1 VEIRKMITQRS
12 SSIIRKI
19 SFLITLIL
27 IGGLVLLSCQQNE
40 NDSGTKFPTFSGPYL
55 GQTPPGDEPMLF
67 APGIVSTAMYTRD
80 LTMTP
85 DWKEIY
91 FCVSAYGFNL
101 IFHTQLENGVW
112 TEPKPAS
119 FIQNPEYMHYE
130 PHVTPNGKRLLFLCT
145 MPKAPGEPENED
157 IWVVD
162 RTETG
167 WGNPYNL
174 GAPVN
179 SENSEFYHSV
189 TRDGTLYFTRQE
201 KGKRTGY
208 IYRSYLV
215 NGKYSEPEKLP
226 EQVNCGTNRFNAYI
240 QPDEKYIIVP
250 AMGREDSYGGTDYY
264 VVFRNQNDQWSEPI
278 NLGEKIN
285 TESGRE
291 FSASLS
297 PDGKYLFFMSSRLN
311 PDLEKNLTDTPI
323 SKLASFYGQPQNGNA
338 DIYWV
343 KADFIEK
350 LQPEGF

>member
-1 VEIRKMITQRS
+1 MNAQRS
-12 SSIIRKI
+12 SSGIRVCYFI
-19 SFLITLIL
+19 FTLIF
-27 IGGLVLLSCQQNE
+27 IAGLMLLSCQQIE
-40 NDSGTKFPTFSGPYL
+40 SISDTEFPTLTGPYL
-55 GQTPPGDEPMLF
+55 GQTPPGDEPVLF

-85 DWKEIY
+85 DGQEIF
-91 FCVSAYGFNL
+91 FCVSAYGFNW
-101 IFHTQLENGVW
+101 IFHTKQENGVW

-119 FIQNPEYMHYE
+119 FIQNPEYMYYE
-130 PHVTPNGKRLLFLCT
+130 PHVTPDGNRLLFLST
-145 MPKAPGEPENED
+145 MPKVPGEPENED

-162 RTETG
+162 RTESG

-179 SENSEFYHSV
+179 SENREFYPSV

-201 KGKRTGY
+201 KDSRVGY

-226 EQVNCGTNRFNAYI
+226 DQVNCGTNRFNAYI
-240 QPDEKYIIVP
+240 QPDEEYIIVP
-250 AMGREDSYGGTDYY
+250 AMGLENSYGGTDYY

-297 PDGKYLFFMSSRLN
+297 PDGKYFFFMSSRLN
-311 PDLEKNLTDTPI
+311 PDLEKNLMGTPI
-323 SKLASFYGQPQNGNA
+323 TKLAHFYGQPQNGNA

-350 LQPEGF
+350 LRPEGY